1 MRLGG
6 GFDFIFDEFN
16 KIGVSA
22 EVTKLLVPTPPKVG
36 DEDNDGD
43 IDSDDFAQ
51 ANSEYRK
58 IGWTEGIFK
67 SFGDAPDGIS
77 EELKEFTWALGA
89 EYWYQ
94 DSFALRMGYF
104 NENELKGARKFFTLG
119 AGFKYN
125 VVKVDVSYL
134 FSASK
139 VRNPLENT
147 LRFSLTFNFGDNYE
161 EL

>member
-1 MRLGG
+1 M
-6 GFDFIFDEFN
+6 N
-16 KIGVSA
+16 QA
-22 EVTKLLVPTPPKVG
+22 
-36 DEDNDGD
+36 
-43 IDSDDFAQ
+43 
-51 ANSEYRK
+51 ANSDYRK
-58 IGWTEGIFK
+58 TSWTSGIFK
-67 SFGDAPDGIS
+67 SFNDAPDGIS

-94 DSFALRMGYF
+94 DSFALRLGYF
-104 NENELKGARKFFTLG
+104 NENEYKGARKFFTLG

-125 VVKVDVSYL
+125 VVKIDVSYL

-147 LRFSLTFNFGDNYE
+147 LRFSLTFNFGENYD